1 MDHTKRIDLACVEC
15 RRRKRK
21 CDGRKP
27 QCSSCQAQEREC
39 VYDHERSN
47 RKRKRDPEEVEKLEE
62 QIEIL
67 LQRVKELENEAF
79 SGNSMRNATLGSTS
93 SSTRPGVDGLSGA
106 LSDQETRSASAV
118 DEVGNLMWKLKI
130 DSKGDTS
137 FIGPSSNLHFIS
149 AAQESRSDSQ
159 LRNNPII
166 TASDMPSLD
175 QCLADQALRQE
186 LFDVFK
192 SVVNPNNQFLD
203 SFSLNNFDV
212 LPAGADLDEILLR
225 TAMFALAT
233 CFSAREN
240 ATHIGDMFYKSAEN
254 IVQQCCRSCP
264 SLVTVRALAMLC
276 WRDLTLD
283 NENSAWM
290 YNCMGAAL
298 TTQLGLHV
306 VDLQNIAGI
315 SPESKDSRIRTF
327 WLWFRIDR
335 IATFSLGRQC
345 CIPWTR
351 VRTPWLESILTSSA
365 TLPELVFNYEC
376 RLLFLFDKYMDQ
388 IYSFQFHELDSQS
401 RNKLL
406 FDARE
411 ALCTFYNEM
420 NRQLSSE
427 WNGQSSTT
435 ISLRMTYHMCLILV
449 QRPLLRE
456 DSNGALYRMAVQSS
470 NSSAVAITNLLRDY
484 RKAGCLRTAPFVVVH
499 NVLTAAI
506 MHLLSVT
513 SSNGTLRK
521 RSITRFRECIEALGE
536 MKYAWKRLRK
546 AIALLQELA
555 HRWSVVFALPMRLSY
570 PLPAHSQNDFASK
583 PKDQSSMEYQITAA
597 SEAHNEDDNF
607 ANSYSADK
615 LENLPS
621 KDDLPATEIKEGRG
635 FASSDFTLGIYEMG
649 DPFQL
654 NDMNWLFPPIDQP

>member
-1 MDHTKRIDLACVEC
+1 MDHNKRIDLACVEC

-27 QCSSCQAQEREC
+27 QCSSCQAQERDC

-47 RKRKRDPEEVEKLEE
+47 RKRKRDPEEVEQLEE

-67 LQRVKELENEAF
+67 LQRVKELENEAS
-79 SGNSMRNATLGSTS
+79 SGISTRNATLGSTS
-93 SSTRPGVDGLSGA
+93 SLTKPGMDGLSGA
-106 LSDQETRSASAV
+106 SSDQETRSASAV

-130 DSKGDTS
+130 DSNGDTS
-137 FIGPSSNLHFIS
+137 FIGPSSNFQFIS
-149 AAQESRSDSQ
+149 AAQESRSDNQ
-159 LRNNPII
+159 LQSNPII
-166 TASDMPSLD
+166 TASDMPLSD
-175 QCLADQALRQE
+175 QCLADEALQQE
-186 LFDVFK
+186 LFDVFN
-192 SVVNPNNQFLD
+192 SVVNPSNQFLD
-203 SFSLNNFDV
+203 PIFLNNFDV
-212 LPAGADLDEILLR
+212 LSARANLDEILLR
-225 TAMFALAT
+225 TAMFALAA

-240 ATHIGDMFYKSAEN
+240 ATHIGDIFYKSAEN

-264 SLVTVRALAMLC
+264 SLITVRALSMLC

-283 NENSAWM
+283 NENTAWM

-306 VDLQNIAGI
+306 VNLQNIAGI

-351 VRTPWLESILTSSA
+351 IRTPWLESILTSSA
-365 TLPELVFNYEC
+365 TLPELVLNYEC
-376 RLLFLFDKYMDQ
+376 QLLLLFDKYMDQ
-388 IYSFQFHELDSQS
+388 IYSFQFHDLDSQS

-420 NRQLSSE
+420 NRQISSE
-427 WNGQSSTT
+427 RNGQSSAT

-499 NVLTAAI
+499 HVLTAAI

-570 PLPAHSQNDFASK
+570 PLPAHSQNDISSQ
-583 PKDQSSMEYQITAA
+583 PKDQSSMGYQLTAD
-597 SEAHNEDDNF
+597 SEAYNKDSNF

-615 LENLPS
+615 LENLPL
-621 KDDLPATEIKEGRG
+621 KDELPATEINGGRD
-635 FASSDFTLGIYEMG
+635 FTNSDFTMGIYEMG

>member
-21 CDGRKP
+21 CDGGKP

-39 VYDHERSN
+39 VYDHERNN
-47 RKRKRDPEEVEKLEE
+47 RKRRRDPEEVTQLEE
-62 QIEIL
+62 QIE
-67 LQRVKELENEAF
+67 
-79 SGNSMRNATLGSTS
+79 RNVNLGSTS
-93 SSTRPGVDGLSGA
+93 SPTRPGMDELSGA
-106 LSDQETRSASAV
+106 PSDQETRSASAV
-118 DEVGNLMWKLKI
+118 DEVGNMMWKLKI
-130 DSKGDTS
+130 NSNGDTS
-137 FIGPSSNLHFIS
+137 FVGPSSNFQFIS
-149 AAQESRSDSQ
+149 AAQETRSDDQ
-159 LRNNPII
+159 LQSSPMI
-166 TASDMPSLD
+166 TASDMLSSD
-175 QCLADQALRQE
+175 ECLADKVLQQE
-186 LFDVFK
+186 LFDVFN
-192 SVVNPNNQFLD
+192 SVVNPSNQFLD
-203 SFSLNNFDV
+203 ASFLDNFNIHSTEV
-212 LPAGADLDEILLR
+212 KLDEILLR
-225 TAMFALAT
+225 NAMFALAA

-240 ATHIGDMFYKSAEN
+240 ATHIGDIFYKSAEN
-254 IVQQCCRSCP
+254 IVQQCCRSFP
-264 SLVTVRALAMLC
+264 SLLAVRALAMLC

-283 NENSAWM
+283 NENTAWM

-306 VDLQNIAGI
+306 VNLQNIAGI

-351 VRTPWLESILTSSA
+351 VRTPYLESILTSSA

-376 RLLFLFDKYMDQ
+376 QLLFLFDKYMDQ

-411 ALCTFYNEM
+411 ALCTFYNKM

-427 WNGQSSTT
+427 QNGKSATT
-435 ISLRMTYHMCLILV
+435 ISLRMTYYMCLILV

-456 DSNGALYRMAVQSS
+456 DPSGALHRMAVQSS

-484 RKAGCLRTAPFVVVH
+484 RKAGCLRVAPFVVVH
-499 NVLTAAI
+499 HVLTAAI

-521 RSITRFRECIEALGE
+521 RSINRFRECIEALGE
-536 MKYAWKRLRK
+536 MNIRTANATK
-546 AIALLQELA
+546 
-555 HRWSVVFALPMRLSY
+555 LSSTRS
-570 PLPAHSQNDFASK
+570 PQNDISSQNI
-583 PKDQSSMEYQITAA
+583 DQSLMEYQITAA
-597 SEAHNEDDNF
+597 SEAHSKDNNF
-607 ANSYSADK
+607 AHSYSAHT
-615 LENLPS
+615 LENLPL
-621 KDDLPATEIKEGRG
+621 KDDFPATEIKEGGG
-635 FASSDFTLGIYEMG
+635 FANSDFTLGIYEMG

>member
-27 QCSSCQAQEREC
+27 QCSSCQAPEREC
-39 VYDHERSN
+39 VYDHERTN
-47 RKRKRDPEEVEKLEE
+47 RKRKRDPEEVEQLEE

-67 LQRVKELENEAF
+67 LQRIKELENEAS
-79 SGNSMRNATLGSTS
+79 SGISTHNATLELTS
-93 SSTRPGVDGLSGA
+93 SSTRPGMGGLSGVP
-106 LSDQETRSASAV
+106 SDQETRSASAV

-130 DSKGDTS
+130 DSNGDTS
-137 FIGPSSNLHFIS
+137 FIGPSSDFQFIS
-149 AAQESRSDSQ
+149 AAKESRSNSQ
-159 LRNNPII
+159 LQSNPTT
-166 TASDMPSLD
+166 TASEMPSLD
-175 QCLADQALRQE
+175 QCLADKVLQQE
-186 LFDVFK
+186 LFDVFN

-203 SFSLNNFDV
+203 SFFLNNFNV
-212 LPAGADLDEILLR
+212 HSTGANLDEILLR
-225 TAMFALAT
+225 TAMFALAA

-240 ATHIGDMFYKSAEN
+240 AAHIGDVFYKRAEN

-283 NENSAWM
+283 NENTAWM

-306 VDLQNIAGI
+306 VNLQNIAGI

-351 VRTPWLESILTSSA
+351 VRTPWLESISTSS
-365 TLPELVFNYEC
+365 TTFRELNFNCEC
-376 RLLFLFDKYMDQ
+376 QLLFLFDKYMDQ
-388 IYSFQFHELDSQS
+388 IYSFQFHEMDSQS

-406 FDARE
+406 IDARE

-427 WNGQSSTT
+427 RNGQSSAT

-499 NVLTAAI
+499 HVLTAAI

-513 SSNGTLRK
+513 YSNGTLRK

-570 PLPAHSQNDFASK
+570 PLPAHSQNDISSQ
-583 PKDQSSMEYQITAA
+583 PEDRSSMEYQITAS
-597 SEAHNEDDNF
+597 SEAYNKDVNF
-607 ANSYSADK
+607 ADSYSADK
-615 LENLPS
+615 LENLPL
-621 KDDLPATEIKEGRG
+621 KGDPPVTEIKEGGG
-635 FASSDFTLGIYEMG
+635 FADSDFTLGIYEMG

-654 NDMNWLFPPIDQP
+654 NDMTWLFPPIDQP

>member
-21 CDGRKP
+21 CDGGKP

-39 VYDHERSN
+39 VYDHERNN
-47 RKRKRDPEEVEKLEE
+47 RKRRRDPEEVTQLEE
-62 QIEIL
+62 QIEVL
-67 LQRVKELENEAF
+67 LQRVKELENGAS
-79 SGNSMRNATLGSTS
+79 SGISKRNVNLGSTS
-93 SSTRPGVDGLSGA
+93 SPTRPGMDELSGA
-106 LSDQETRSASAV
+106 PSDQETRSASAV
-118 DEVGNLMWKLKI
+118 DEVGNMMWKLKI
-130 DSKGDTS
+130 NSNGDTS
-137 FIGPSSNLHFIS
+137 FVGPSSNFQFIS
-149 AAQESRSDSQ
+149 AAQETRSDDQ
-159 LRNNPII
+159 LQSSPMI
-166 TASDMPSLD
+166 TASDMLSSD
-175 QCLADQALRQE
+175 ECLADKVLQQE
-186 LFDVFK
+186 LFDVFN
-192 SVVNPNNQFLD
+192 SVVNPSNQFLD
-203 SFSLNNFDV
+203 ASFLDNFNIHSTEV
-212 LPAGADLDEILLR
+212 KLDEILLR
-225 TAMFALAT
+225 NAMFALAA

-240 ATHIGDMFYKSAEN
+240 ATHIGDIFYKSAEN
-254 IVQQCCRSCP
+254 IVQQCCRSFP
-264 SLVTVRALAMLC
+264 SLLAVRALAMLC

-283 NENSAWM
+283 NENTAWM

-306 VDLQNIAGI
+306 VNLQNIAGI

-376 RLLFLFDKYMDQ
+376 QLLFLFDKYMDQ

-411 ALCTFYNEM
+411 ALCTFYNKM

-427 WNGQSSTT
+427 QNGKSATT
-435 ISLRMTYHMCLILV
+435 ISLRMTYYMCLILV

-456 DSNGALYRMAVQSS
+456 DPSGALHRMAVQSS
-470 NSSAVAITNLLRDY
+470 NSSAVAITNLLREY
-484 RKAGCLRTAPFVVVH
+484 RKAGCLRVAPFVVVH
-499 NVLTAAI
+499 HVLTAAI

-521 RSITRFRECIEALGE
+521 RSINRFRECIEALGE

-570 PLPAHSQNDFASK
+570 PLPAPPQNDISSQNI
-583 PKDQSSMEYQITAA
+583 DQSLMEYQITAA
-597 SEAHNEDDNF
+597 SEAHSKDNNF
-607 ANSYSADK
+607 AHSYSAHT
-615 LENLPS
+615 LENLPL
-621 KDDLPATEIKEGRG
+621 KDDFPATEIKEGGG
-635 FASSDFTLGIYEMG
+635 FANSDFTLGIYEMG